1 MADGNKVSVSGAGLS
16 ATSTIMIYTVFLPE
30 FTDVK
35 RQTPGRNPDF
45 ADDVRYAELMAGV
58 TSLGVAIM
66 VARLEGSWTPIVAWA
81 AVAVLLTAA
90 YECTLRQ
97 PGTQPNLVSMT
108 GTTS

>member
-1 MADGNKVSVSGAGLS
+1 MAESHMAVTGASIS

-45 ADDVRYAELMAGV
+45 ADDVRFAEMMAAG
-58 TSLGVAIM
+58 TSLGVALL
-66 VARLEGSWTPIVAWA
+66 VARMESSWTPIVAWA

-90 YECTLRQ
+90 YEYTLQ
-97 PGTQPNLVSMT
+97 MPGVKPNLVSMT
-108 GTTS
+108 S